1 MKRKFLAFT
10 LTAMMAISLTA
21 CGSKETNATAKVTET
36 ESMDAT
42 EMEATET
49 EGTALETLET
59 EVTAD
64 TEVTEEVA
72 SETTEATETEVAEA
86 PAEQKTEEKTS
97 ETKKSSTSDT
107 AKTDTSTKKSTSN
120 SSSNSS
126 TKKSNTTSNSSA
138 KTNAGTTTGTIEVPV
153 ETEPEHVHHWV
164 AYTDTRV
171 LEPERTEEITEE
183 VPVYEQHYIHNCTVC
198 GKIDLTASYNDWL
211 SKGNT
216 GSYWDF
222 ECNGIQNYA
231 CSGCF
236 MTEMVQV
243 GTETQVVDWK
253 IIPAVTEKYVAYYY
267 CSDVSC
273 NATKPAE

>member
-97 ETKKSSTSDT
+97 ETKKSSTSNT

-126 TKKSNTTSNSSA
+126 TKKSNTTSNNSS
-138 KTNAGTTTGTIEVPV
+138 TNSGTVTGTIEVPV

-171 LEPERTEEITEE
+171 LEPERTEEIKEE

-231 CSGCF
+231 CDGCF
-236 MTEMVQV
+236 ITEMVQV
-243 GTETQVVDWK
+243 GTEMQVVDWK

-267 CSDVSC
+267 CDDVSC